1 MHHLFQVGKDVILY
15 AMLGT
20 DQAVAKGTIVSTNRD
35 NMLGGVALGK
45 QYCEVIAN
53 VVLKRDTILPRPYD
67 GVELMADALNMPIA
81 WPYQRVIHMF
91 ISFFKFDETN
101 QIF

>member
-1 MHHLFQVGKDVILY
+1 MHHLFQIGNDVILC

-20 DQAVAKGTIVSTNRD
+20 DQHVANGTIVSTNRD
-35 NMLGGVALGK
+35 NMLGGMALGK
-45 QYCEVIAN
+45 QYCEVIVN
-53 VVLKRDTILPRPYD
+53 VVLKRDTILPWPYD
-67 GVELMADALNMPIA
+67 GVESMADALNMPIA

>member
-1 MHHLFQVGKDVILY
+1 
-15 AMLGT
+15 
-20 DQAVAKGTIVSTNRD
+20 
-35 NMLGGVALGK
+35 
-45 QYCEVIAN
+45 
-53 VVLKRDTILPRPYD
+53 
-67 GVELMADALNMPIA
+67 MADALNMPIA